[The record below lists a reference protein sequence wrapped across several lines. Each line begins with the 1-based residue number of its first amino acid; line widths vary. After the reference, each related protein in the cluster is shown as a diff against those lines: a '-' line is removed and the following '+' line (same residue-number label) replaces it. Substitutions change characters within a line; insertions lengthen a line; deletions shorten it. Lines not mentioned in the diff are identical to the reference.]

1 MQHFVHGQCLVNL
14 YVLVCSF
21 VNVEKK
27 KECIHFK
34 KKILTALGLRCGS
47 WTSLVLAHRLQSA
60 GA

>member
-1 MQHFVHGQCLVNL
+1 MNL